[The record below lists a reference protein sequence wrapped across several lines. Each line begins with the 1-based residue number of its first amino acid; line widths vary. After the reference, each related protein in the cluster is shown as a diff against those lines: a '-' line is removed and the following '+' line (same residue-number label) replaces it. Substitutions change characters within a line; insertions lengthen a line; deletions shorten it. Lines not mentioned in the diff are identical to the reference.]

1 MIFSLCAVTKM
12 YDHTS
17 LFENISLQ
25 LEVGERIALIGRNG
39 SGKST
44 LLRIIARE
52 ILPDSGELNCPAHL
66 SVRSLPQKPEFGEG
80 MSVRQVLLAQL
91 RELTS
96 AREEY
101 ERISEQLGS
110 QAGNHQDKAL
120 LARLSALGTFLDHHN
135 AWDLDSKLQRIL
147 SEFRL
152 DCFGERPANLL
163 SGGEQKRVA
172 LAGLLLYKPDLLLLD
187 EPTNHL
193 DVQMVTFLEELILR
207 EKYNLLFIS
216 HDRYFIDS
224 IATAT
229 VEIDNQ
235 TLRRFDGGYARY
247 LQQKEALLRA
257 MSKEHENLLK
267 ILKNEEEWLQKGV
280 QARRKRNEGRKQRVF
295 ELREQAKKN
304 PSILRK
310 MQLELERE
318 QKHFNQTQSVNRQKM
333 LFEARNL
340 CLRLGERTLIENL
353 NLRILQ
359 RDRIAIVGR
368 NGSGKS
374 SLLRLLLGQLAPSS
388 GTLLRGELRIGYFDQ
403 HKTMLDDSKDLQQT
417 FCPFGGDR
425 VEVRGHNMH
434 IFGYLKQ
441 FLFPKDDLHKKIG
454 ALSGGEK
461 TRVAL
466 ALLFTKEYD
475 CLILDEPTNDLDI
488 VTLNV
493 FEEYLQHFQGALIFV
508 SHDRYFVDKIAHSLL
523 VLDGKGGAFQ
533 TMQSFSEFLECERE
547 IFDVEEMIQ
556 KLPKATASVE
566 SQNAATAPK
575 KPTKLSYNEARLLAM
590 LPGEIESLEARVREI
605 EAQLATNPPNIAELA
620 SDYENLQQDI
630 SAKLEQ
636 YIALEEKREML
647 EQK

>member
-1 MIFSLCAVTKM
+1 MIFSLRAVTKM
-12 YDHTS
+12 YDHTP

-25 LEVGERIALIGRNG
+25 LEAGERIALIGRNG

-44 LLRIIARE
+44 LLRLIARE
-52 ILPDSGELNCPAHL
+52 ILPDSGELNYPAHL
-66 SVRSLPQKPEFGEG
+66 SVRSLPQKPDFGEG
-80 MSVRQVLLAQL
+80 MSVRQVLRAQL
-91 RELTS
+91 HELTS

-101 ERISEQLGS
+101 EHISEQLGDR
-110 QAGNHQDKAL
+110 QDKAL
-120 LARLSALGTFLDHHN
+120 LAKLSALGTFLDHHN

-235 TLRRFDGGYARY
+235 TLRRFNGGYAHY

-257 MSKEHENLLK
+257 MSKEHEHLLK
-267 ILKNEEEWLQKGV
+267 LLHNEEEWLQKGV

-310 MQLELERE
+310 MQLELQRE

-333 LFEARNL
+333 LFETHNL
-340 CLRLGERTLIENL
+340 CLRLGNKTLIENM

-374 SLLRLLLGQLAPSS
+374 SLLRMLLGQIAPSS

-493 FEEYLQHFQGALIFV
+493 FEEYLQHFHGALIFV
-508 SHDRYFVDKIAHSLL
+508 SHDRYFVDKIAQSLL

-533 TMQSFSEFLECERE
+533 TMQSFSAFLERERE

-556 KLPKATASVE
+556 KLPKTTINVE
-566 SQNAATAPK
+566 SQPK
-575 KPTKLSYNEARLLAM
+575 KPTKLSYNENRLLAL
-590 LPGEIESLEARVREI
+590 LPDEIESLEARVREI
-605 EAQLATNPPNIAELA
+605 ETQLADNPSNLAELA
-620 SDYENLQQDI
+620 SEYECVKQSI

-636 YIALEEKREML
+636 YIALEEKRELL

>member
-1 MIFSLCAVTKM
+1 MIFSLRAVTKM
-12 YDHTS
+12 YDHTP

-25 LEVGERIALIGRNG
+25 LEAGERIALIGRNG

-66 SVRSLPQKPEFGEG
+66 SVRSLPQKPNFGEG
-80 MSVRQVLLAQL
+80 MSVQQVLRAQL
-91 RELTS
+91 HELTS

-101 ERISEQLGS
+101 ERISEQLGDR
-110 QAGNHQDKAL
+110 QDKAL
-120 LARLSALGTFLDHHN
+120 LAKLSALGTFLDHHN

-152 DCFGERPANLL
+152 DCFGSRPANLL

-207 EKYNLLFIS
+207 EKYNILFIS

-257 MSKEHENLLK
+257 MSKEHEHLLK
-267 ILKNEEEWLQKGV
+267 LLHNEEEWLQKGV

-310 MQLELERE
+310 MQLELQRE

-333 LFEARNL
+333 LFETHNL

-374 SLLRLLLGQLAPSS
+374 SLLRMLLGQIAPSS

-508 SHDRYFVDKIAHSLL
+508 SHDRYFVDKIAQSLL

-533 TMQSFSEFLECERE
+533 TMQSFSEFLENERE
-547 IFDVEEMIQ
+547 IFEYEQMLQ
-556 KLPKATASVE
+556 KIPKAGTKQE
-566 SQNAATAPK
+566 IAPK
-575 KPTKLSYNEARLLAM
+575 KPTKLSYNENRLLAA
-590 LPGEIESLEARVREI
+590 LPDEIESLEARVREI
-605 EAQLATNPPNIAELA
+605 ETQLADNPPNLAELA
-620 SDYENLQQDI
+620 NEYELAKQSI

-636 YIALEEKREML
+636 YIALEEKRELL

>member
-1 MIFSLCAVTKM
+1 MIFSLRAVTKM
-12 YDHTS
+12 YDHTP

-25 LEVGERIALIGRNG
+25 LEAGERIALIGRNG

-52 ILPDSGELNCPAHL
+52 ILPDSGEINCPAHL
-66 SVRSLPQKPEFGEG
+66 SVRSLPQKPDFGEG
-80 MSVRQVLLAQL
+80 MSVRQVLCAQL
-91 RELTS
+91 HELTS

-101 ERISEQLGS
+101 ERISEQLGDR
-110 QAGNHQDKAL
+110 QDKAL
-120 LARLSALGTFLDHHN
+120 LAKLSALGTFLDHHN

-257 MSKEHENLLK
+257 MSKEHEHLLK
-267 ILKNEEEWLQKGV
+267 LLHNEEEWLQKGV

-310 MQLELERE
+310 MQLELQRE

-333 LFEARNL
+333 LFETCNL

-374 SLLRLLLGQLAPSS
+374 SLLRMLLGQIAPSS

-425 VEVRGHNMH
+425 VEVRGHHMH

-488 VTLNV
+488 ITLNV

-508 SHDRYFVDKIAHSLL
+508 SHDRYFVDKIAQSLL

-533 TMQSFSEFLECERE
+533 TMQSFSAFLERERE

-556 KLPKATASVE
+556 KLPKTTAHVE
-566 SQNAATAPK
+566 SQPK
-575 KPTKLSYNEARLLAM
+575 KPTKLSYNENRLLAA
-590 LPGEIESLEARVREI
+590 LPDEIESLEARVREI
-605 EAQLATNPPNIAELA
+605 ETQLADNPPNLAELA
-620 SDYENLQQDI
+620 NEYELAKQSI

-636 YIALEEKREML
+636 YIALEEKRELL

>member
-1 MIFSLCAVTKM
+1 MIFSLRAVTKM
-12 YDHTS
+12 YDHTP

-25 LEVGERIALIGRNG
+25 LEAGERIALIGRNG

-66 SVRSLPQKPEFGEG
+66 SVRSLPQKPDFGEG
-80 MSVRQVLLAQL
+80 MSVQQVLRAQL
-91 RELTS
+91 HELTS

-101 ERISEQLGS
+101 ERISEQLGDR
-110 QAGNHQDKAL
+110 QDKAL
-120 LARLSALGTFLDHHN
+120 LAKLSALGTFLDHHN

-152 DCFGERPANLL
+152 DCFGSHPVNLL

-257 MSKEHENLLK
+257 MSKEHEHLLK
-267 ILKNEEEWLQKGV
+267 LLHNEEEWLQKGV

-310 MQLELERE
+310 MQLELQRE

-333 LFEARNL
+333 LFETHNL

-374 SLLRLLLGQLAPSS
+374 SLLRMLLGQIAPSS

-508 SHDRYFVDKIAHSLL
+508 SHDRYFVDKIAQSLL

-533 TMQSFSEFLECERE
+533 TMQSFSAFLERERE

-556 KLPKATASVE
+556 KLPKTTAHVE
-566 SQNAATAPK
+566 SQPK
-575 KPTKLSYNEARLLAM
+575 KPTKLSYNENRLLAA
-590 LPGEIESLEARVREI
+590 LPDEIESLEARVREI
-605 EAQLATNPPNIAELA
+605 EAQLADNPPNLAELA
-620 SDYENLQQDI
+620 SEYELAKQSI

-636 YIALEEKREML
+636 YIALEEKRELL

>member
-1 MIFSLCAVTKM
+1 MIFSLRAVTKM
-12 YDHTS
+12 YDHTP

-25 LEVGERIALIGRNG
+25 LELGERIALIGRNG

-66 SVRSLPQKPEFGEG
+66 SVRSLPQKPDFGEG
-80 MSVRQVLLAQL
+80 MSVQQVLRAQL
-91 RELTS
+91 HELTS

-101 ERISEQLGS
+101 ERISEQLGDR
-110 QAGNHQDKAL
+110 QDKAL
-120 LARLSALGTFLDHHN
+120 LAKLSALGTFLDHHN

-152 DCFGERPANLL
+152 DCFGSHPVNLL

-257 MSKEHENLLK
+257 MSKEHEHLLK
-267 ILKNEEEWLQKGV
+267 LLHNEEEWLQKGV

-310 MQLELERE
+310 MQLELQRE

-333 LFEARNL
+333 LFETHNL

-374 SLLRLLLGQLAPSS
+374 SLLRMLLGQIAPSS

-508 SHDRYFVDKIAHSLL
+508 SHDRYFVDKIAQSLL

-533 TMQSFSEFLECERE
+533 TMQSFSAFLERERE

-556 KLPKATASVE
+556 KLPKTTAHVE
-566 SQNAATAPK
+566 SQPK
-575 KPTKLSYNEARLLAM
+575 KPTKLSYNENRLLAA
-590 LPGEIESLEARVREI
+590 LPDEIESLEARVREI
-605 EAQLATNPPNIAELA
+605 EAQLADNPPNLAELA
-620 SDYENLQQDI
+620 SEYELAKQSI

-636 YIALEEKREML
+636 YIALEEKRELL

>member
-1 MIFSLCAVTKM
+1 MIFSLRAVTKM
-12 YDHTS
+12 YDHTP

-25 LEVGERIALIGRNG
+25 LEAGERIALIGRNG

-66 SVRSLPQKPEFGEG
+66 SVRSLPQKPDFGEG
-80 MSVRQVLLAQL
+80 MSVQQVLRAQL
-91 RELTS
+91 HELTS

-101 ERISEQLGS
+101 ERISEQLGDR
-110 QAGNHQDKAL
+110 QDKAL
-120 LARLSALGTFLDHHN
+120 LAKLSALGTFLDHHN
-135 AWDLDSKLQRIL
+135 AWELDSKPQRIL
-147 SEFRL
+147 REFRR
-152 DCFGERPANLL
+152 DCFGSHPVNLL

-257 MSKEHENLLK
+257 MSKEHEHLLK
-267 ILKNEEEWLQKGV
+267 LLHNEEEWLQKGV

-310 MQLELERE
+310 MQLELQRE

-333 LFEARNL
+333 LFETHNL

-374 SLLRLLLGQLAPSS
+374 SLLRMLLGQIAPSS

-508 SHDRYFVDKIAHSLL
+508 SHDRYFVDKIAQSLL

-533 TMQSFSEFLECERE
+533 TMQSFSAFLERERE

-556 KLPKATASVE
+556 KLPKTTAHVE
-566 SQNAATAPK
+566 SQPK
-575 KPTKLSYNEARLLAM
+575 KPTKLSYNENRLLAA
-590 LPGEIESLEARVREI
+590 LPDEIESLEARVREI
-605 EAQLATNPPNIAELA
+605 EAQLADNPPNLAELA
-620 SDYENLQQDI
+620 SEYELAKQSI

-636 YIALEEKREML
+636 YIALEEKRELL

>member
-1 MIFSLCAVTKM
+1 MIFSLRAVTKM
-12 YDHTS
+12 YDHTP

-25 LEVGERIALIGRNG
+25 LEAGERIALIGRNG

-44 LLRIIARE
+44 LLRLIARE
-52 ILPDSGELNCPAHL
+52 ILPDSGELNYPAHL
-66 SVRSLPQKPEFGEG
+66 SVRSLPQKPDFGEG
-80 MSVRQVLLAQL
+80 MSVRQVLRAQL
-91 RELTS
+91 HELTS

-101 ERISEQLGS
+101 EHISEQLGDR
-110 QAGNHQDKAL
+110 QDKAL
-120 LARLSALGTFLDHHN
+120 LAKLSALGTFLDHHN

-172 LAGLLLYKPDLLLLD
+172 LAGLYKPDLLLLD

-235 TLRRFDGGYARY
+235 TLRRFNGGYAHY

-257 MSKEHENLLK
+257 MSKEHEHLLK
-267 ILKNEEEWLQKGV
+267 LLHNEEEWLQKGV

-310 MQLELERE
+310 MQLELQRE

-333 LFEARNL
+333 LFETHNL
-340 CLRLGERTLIENL
+340 CLRLGNKTLIENM

-374 SLLRLLLGQLAPSS
+374 SLLRMLLGQIAPSS

-493 FEEYLQHFQGALIFV
+493 FEEYLQHFHGALIFV
-508 SHDRYFVDKIAHSLL
+508 SHDRYFVDKIAQSLL

-533 TMQSFSEFLECERE
+533 TMQRFSAFLERERE

-556 KLPKATASVE
+556 KLPKTTINVE
-566 SQNAATAPK
+566 SQPK
-575 KPTKLSYNEARLLAM
+575 KPTKLSYNENRLLAL
-590 LPGEIESLEARVREI
+590 LPDEIESLEARVREI
-605 EAQLATNPPNIAELA
+605 ETQLADNPSNLAELA
-620 SDYENLQQDI
+620 SEYECVKQSI

-636 YIALEEKREML
+636 YIALEEKRELL

>member
-1 MIFSLCAVTKM
+1 
-12 YDHTS
+12 
-17 LFENISLQ
+17 
-25 LEVGERIALIGRNG
+25 
-39 SGKST
+39 
-44 LLRIIARE
+44 
-52 ILPDSGELNCPAHL
+52 
-66 SVRSLPQKPEFGEG
+66 
-80 MSVRQVLLAQL
+80 
-91 RELTS
+91 
-96 AREEY
+96 
-101 ERISEQLGS
+101 
-110 QAGNHQDKAL
+110 
-120 LARLSALGTFLDHHN
+120 LGTFLDHHN

-235 TLRRFDGGYARY
+235 TLRRFNGGYAHY

-257 MSKEHENLLK
+257 MSKEHEHLLK
-267 ILKNEEEWLQKGV
+267 LLHNEEEWLQKGV

-310 MQLELERE
+310 MQLELQRE

-333 LFEARNL
+333 LFETHNL
-340 CLRLGERTLIENL
+340 CLRLGNKTLIENM

-374 SLLRLLLGQLAPSS
+374 SLLRMLLGQIAPSS

-493 FEEYLQHFQGALIFV
+493 FEEYLQHFHGALIFV
-508 SHDRYFVDKIAHSLL
+508 SHDRYFVDKIAQSLL

-533 TMQSFSEFLECERE
+533 TMQSFSAFLERERE

-556 KLPKATASVE
+556 KLPKTTINVE
-566 SQNAATAPK
+566 SQPK
-575 KPTKLSYNEARLLAM
+575 KPTKLSYNENRLLAL
-590 LPGEIESLEARVREI
+590 LPDEIESLEARVREI
-605 EAQLATNPPNIAELA
+605 ETQLADNPSNLAELA
-620 SDYENLQQDI
+620 SEYECVKQSI

-636 YIALEEKREML
+636 YIALEEKRELL

>member
-1 MIFSLCAVTKM
+1 MIFSLRAVTKM
-12 YDHTS
+12 YDHTP

-25 LEVGERIALIGRNG
+25 LEAGERIALIGRNG

-66 SVRSLPQKPEFGEG
+66 SVRSLPQKADFGEG
-80 MSVRQVLLAQL
+80 MSVQQVLRAQL
-91 RELTS
+91 HELTS

-101 ERISEQLGS
+101 ERISEQLGDR
-110 QAGNHQDKAL
+110 QDKAL
-120 LARLSALGTFLDHHN
+120 LAKLSALGTFLDHHN

-152 DCFGERPANLL
+152 DCFGSHPVNLL

-257 MSKEHENLLK
+257 MSKEHEHLLK
-267 ILKNEEEWLQKGV
+267 LLHNEEEWLQKGV

-310 MQLELERE
+310 MQLELQRE

-333 LFEARNL
+333 LFETHNL

-374 SLLRLLLGQLAPSS
+374 SLLRMLLGQIAPSS

-508 SHDRYFVDKIAHSLL
+508 SHDRYFVDKIAQSLL

-533 TMQSFSEFLECERE
+533 TMQSFSAFLERERE

-556 KLPKATASVE
+556 KLPKTTAHVE
-566 SQNAATAPK
+566 SQPK
-575 KPTKLSYNEARLLAM
+575 KPTKLSYNENRLLAA
-590 LPGEIESLEARVREI
+590 LPDEIESLEARVREI
-605 EAQLATNPPNIAELA
+605 EAQLADNPPNLAELA
-620 SDYENLQQDI
+620 SEYELAKQSI

-636 YIALEEKREML
+636 YIALEEKRELL

>member
-1 MIFSLCAVTKM
+1 MIFSLRAVTKM
-12 YDHTS
+12 YDHTP

-25 LEVGERIALIGRNG
+25 LELGERIALIGRNG

-66 SVRSLPQKPEFGEG
+66 SVRSLPQKPDFGEG
-80 MSVRQVLLAQL
+80 MSVQQVLRAQL
-91 RELTS
+91 HELTS

-101 ERISEQLGS
+101 ERISEQLGDR
-110 QAGNHQDKAL
+110 QDKAL
-120 LARLSALGTFLDHHN
+120 LAKLSALGTFLDHHN

-152 DCFGERPANLL
+152 DCFGSHPANLL

-207 EKYNLLFIS
+207 EKYNILFIS

-257 MSKEHENLLK
+257 MSKEHEHLLK
-267 ILKNEEEWLQKGV
+267 LLHNEEEWLQKGV

-310 MQLELERE
+310 MQLELQRE

-333 LFEARNL
+333 LFETHNL

-374 SLLRLLLGQLAPSS
+374 TLLRMLLGQIAPSS

-508 SHDRYFVDKIAHSLL
+508 SHDRYFVDKIAQSLL

-533 TMQSFSEFLECERE
+533 TMQSFSAFLERERE

-556 KLPKATASVE
+556 KLPKTTAHVE
-566 SQNAATAPK
+566 SQPK
-575 KPTKLSYNEARLLAM
+575 KPTKLSYNENRLLAA
-590 LPGEIESLEARVREI
+590 LPDEIESLEARVREI
-605 EAQLATNPPNIAELA
+605 EAQLADNPPNLAELA
-620 SDYENLQQDI
+620 SEYELAKQSI

-636 YIALEEKREML
+636 YIALEEKRELL